1 MAHNRCKITAFRAYE
16 WAIIDKKCRKI
27 DDWEKERKS
36 ERVRVRCKGVEGG
49 LDNFALITHK

>member
-27 DDWEKERKS
+27 DDWKKERES
-36 ERVRVRCKGVEGG
+36 ERVRVEGMRVERMRE
-49 LDNFALITHK
+49 